1 MDYLRNGRREYP
13 AMNEQQ
19 ERRFERSF
27 VPKRVEGAI
36 HVLREEKQ
44 QAERANHDKSRF
56 LAVASHDLRQP
67 IHALGLYIAELR
79 RKTFGEEQKI
89 LLGQVERSVDAITTL
104 VDTLLDISKLDAGV
118 VVPQKQACNVSKMLG
133 RISTD
138 FKMLAKAKNIRLIVH
153 AYPVYVF
160 SDPVLLER
168 ILTNLL
174 SNALRYTHQNGSV
187 LIACRRRE
195 GDLLIEVRDNGIG
208 IDQAQ
213 QVNIFGEYFQLN
225 PIQQNA
231 QHGLGLGLSIV
242 DRLVKLL
249 GHGIALRSAPNKGS
263 TFSLRL
269 AFVTKPVCLIAG
281 KVVAD
286 HGYSKLSGIK
296 LLIVGNNGMI
306 SEGTSRQLS
315 AWGCKVSVVH
325 TLPAVQRQLI
335 DGASWD
341 LLICDVNVNE
351 NLRGQAVVQLV
362 RQHLK
367 RPVPCILISND
378 SQPDM
383 PETASEAGYSLLY
396 KPIKL
401 AKLRS
406 LMNFLLLESANED

>member
-1 MDYLRNGRREYP
+1 MI
-13 AMNEQQ
+13 EQQ
-19 ERRFERSF
+19 EHRFERRF
-27 VPKRVEGAI
+27 VPKRVEGII
-36 HVLREEKQ
+36 HVLREEKK

-79 RKTFGEEQKI
+79 RKIFGEEQKL

-104 VDTLLDISKLDAGV
+104 VDSLLDISKLDAGV
-118 VVPQKQACNVSKMLG
+118 VVPKKQACNVFKMLA
-133 RISTD
+133 RIGAD
-138 FKMLAKAKNIRLIVH
+138 FKMLAKVKNIRLIVH

-174 SNALRYTHQNGSV
+174 SNALRYTPLNGTV
-187 LIACRRRE
+187 LMACRRRE
-195 GDLLIEVRDNGIG
+195 GDLIIEVRDNGIG
-208 IDQAQ
+208 IDQVH
-213 QVNIFGEYFQLN
+213 QVNIFGEYFQLKQ
-225 PIQQNA
+225 IQQNA
-231 QHGLGLGLSIV
+231 QLGLGLGLSIV

-269 AFVTKPVCLIAG
+269 ALVSKPVCLIAG

-286 HGYSKLSGIK
+286 HGYSTLSEIK
-296 LLIVGNNGMI
+296 LLIVSANGMI
-306 SEGTSRQLS
+306 SEGTARLFST
-315 AWGCKVSVVH
+315 WGCKVSVIH
-325 TLPAVQRQLI
+325 TFPALQRQLI
-335 DGASWD
+335 DGEDWD
-341 LLICDVNVNE
+341 LLICDVEINE

-383 PETASEAGYSLLY
+383 PEVASEAGYSLLY
-396 KPIKL
+396 TPIKL

-406 LMNFLLLESANED
+406 LMNFLLLESINED